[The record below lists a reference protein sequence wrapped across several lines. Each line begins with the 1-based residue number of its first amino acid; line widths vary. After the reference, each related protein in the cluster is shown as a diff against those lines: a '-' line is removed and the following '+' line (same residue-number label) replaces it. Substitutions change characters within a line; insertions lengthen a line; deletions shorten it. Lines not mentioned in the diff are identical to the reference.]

1 MTPAIIVLSQYVTA
15 ERAKELNDNYA
26 GFVEYVDRDDAKE
39 QIKKDLNVDE
49 LSAEELYF
57 MYMNYMGD
65 EEKRGELFTAH
76 LDKLDED
83 EFEKIKNA
91 FALAQQN
98 ESPMWQDVISFD
110 NAWLEEQGMYN
121 SKRAQLNEVKMKEV
135 VREAVNELLKNEKME
150 TSAVWTAAIHYNTNN
165 IHVHIATV
173 EPHPTREKKWFR
185 DKKTGKWSEQYK
197 AKRKQKSLDKMKSK
211 VANMIV
217 DRTEQRNRIDGIIRG
232 TIERKREGHLDLS
245 SYRKTKILFLKALE
259 KLPEDR
265 RQWQYGY
272 QTINEARPYIDEIV
286 DIYLNSFHKTEI
298 KELDSL
304 LDEEVQVMKELYGE
318 GSRHEK
324 YKQTKLDDLR
334 KRMGNAVLAEM
345 KAYAKKEASQSY
357 QKKPFNNRF
366 IYENRWQSRSG
377 LDNAIRNLTYRMRKS
392 YHDYQKD
399 KNLEEFDRML
409 DGYER

>member
-345 KAYAKKEASQSY
+345 RAYDKRETMLQY
-357 QKKPFNNRF
+357 QKKSPQRF
-366 IYENRWQSRSG
+366 FYEKRWQSRSG
-377 LDNAIRNLTYRMRKS
+377 LDNAIRNLNFRMRKS